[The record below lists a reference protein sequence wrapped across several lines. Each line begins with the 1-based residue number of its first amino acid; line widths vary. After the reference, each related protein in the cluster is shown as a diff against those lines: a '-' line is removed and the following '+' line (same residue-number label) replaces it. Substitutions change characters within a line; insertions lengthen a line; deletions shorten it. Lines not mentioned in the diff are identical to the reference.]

1 MLASVPVRWRCL
13 LRGLNLV
20 LVFGLMVL
28 EAGWASRATAAVSDV
43 YTTFGIF
50 TGGNYSY
57 GFGRFDLATPTGT
70 SGSYSYAWTQLG
82 ATGSPTLANL
92 AMNPVSGS
100 MTLEY
105 EFFQYRSITTAGV
118 ISGSLGPTSNFG
130 GMAFDIAGDLHAYAP
145 NDAPMTWLKLDA
157 ANGQTLTSGTIGGQ
171 VTGSELYSSF
181 GGNMAAGP
189 TGGYYFADESTDELV
204 RLQLSGPNAITTI
217 SGSFAGGGF
226 GPGVFS
232 RLCMFTSGTTLYLLG
247 DETLFTVNEATAA
260 LTRLGTITGVPTGIT
275 GFTGAAS
282 MITVVPEPASCG
294 LAAVGLA
301 ASAGWWGLRRRNQ
314 KR

>member
-118 ISGSLGPTSNFG
+118 ISGSLGPTSNFM

-145 NDAPMTWLKLDA
+145 NDAPMAWLKLDA

-171 VTGSELYSSF
+171 VTGNELYSSF

-189 TGGYYFADESTDELV
+189 AGGYYFADEFGEQLV
-204 RLQLSGPNAITTI
+204 RLQPSGTNAITTV

-282 MITVVPEPASCG
+282 MITVVPEPSAVA
-294 LAAVGLA
+294 LVAAGSLVCWL
-301 ASAGWWGLRRRNQ
+301 SRRR
-314 KR
+314 RFS

>member
-13 LRGLNLV
+13 LRVLNLV
-20 LVFGLMVL
+20 IVFSLVVF
-28 EAGWASRATAAVSDV
+28 EAGSASRATAAVSDV
-43 YTTFGIF
+43 YTTFSIF
-50 TGGNYSY
+50 TGSNYLY
-57 GFGRFDLATPTGT
+57 GFGRFDLATASGT
-70 SGSYSYAWTQLG
+70 SGSYSYAWTPLG
-82 ATGSPTLANL
+82 AAGSPTLANL

-105 EFFQYRSITTAGV
+105 AFFQYRSITTAGV
-118 ISGSLGPTSNFG
+118 ISGSLGPTPNFQ
-130 GMAFDIAGDLHAYAP
+130 GMAFDIAGDLYAYAP
-145 NDAPMTWLKLDA
+145 YDPPVTWLKLNA

-171 VTGSELYSSF
+171 VSGSDLYSSF

-189 TGGYYFADESTDELV
+189 AGGYYFADETTNDLV
-204 RLQLSGPNAITTI
+204 RLQLSGSNAITTI

-226 GPGVFS
+226 GPGVFA

-247 DETLFTVNEATAA
+247 DESLFTVNEATAA
-260 LTRLGTITGVPTGIT
+260 LTKLGTITGVPTGIT